1 MLARSLARS
10 PPPPRSLSSPTL
22 PGPTPPPPS
31 PGLKTYPQP
40 PPAAGAEP
48 PKDRYRLGLS
58 DGSLWGSAMLATQLN
73 DLVEGGSVKVGTMLR
88 LTEYMINT
96 LNGRK

>member
-1 MLARSLARS
+1 MLARPRPLALC
-10 PPPPRSLSSPTL
+10 PPLTL

>member
-1 MLARSLARS
+1 V
-10 PPPPRSLSSPTL
+10 
-22 PGPTPPPPS
+22 
-31 PGLKTYPQP
+31 
-40 PPAAGAEP
+40 EP